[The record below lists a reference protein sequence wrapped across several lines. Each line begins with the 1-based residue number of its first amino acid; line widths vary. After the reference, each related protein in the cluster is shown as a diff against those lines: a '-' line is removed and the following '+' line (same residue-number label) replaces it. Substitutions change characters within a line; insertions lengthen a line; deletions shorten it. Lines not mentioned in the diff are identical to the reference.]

1 MAAVVGA
8 MVPLGL
14 GRLQISSPA
23 QVQGQFPFS
32 VMLFTDGNSYYT
44 QDGQTGQVK
53 EQSSTSTA
61 GFQEALNMIIIKNG
75 GMLFVKRGV
84 YRISTPIVY
93 SAPGPASGLSAPL
106 QISGE
111 ILENNTDGTDPI
123 ANSPGG
129 VDLWATPDFPSG
141 SFILNVNKGTQ
152 ARVDSIRVEN
162 LNFIGNSSLQVSG
175 LYLNNPNQGL
185 VLHCHFASL
194 HNGYYQDSTLGE
206 AAGEMT
212 TQENV
217 FDSCQNFAHYFAG
230 TNNKSI
236 GDDIYY
242 AFGEILGSSGFVNA
256 GYHTKYVGCH
266 VDSYPG
272 YAWVLRR
279 PTALLGCTDSAQP
292 EAPASATFRIEYTG
306 DNIVLSVRIV
316 AHSQEGSPSSLFSL
330 GGGAFKCVALGSDFS
345 SGILA
350 TGSATHPS
358 KIVLQTCNLA
368 LSPPDPQIPGL
379 DFLTEG
385 SF

>member
-8 MVPLGL
+8 MVPLGIS
-14 GRLQISSPA
+14 RLPISNP
-23 QVQGQFPFS
+23 VQGQFPFS
-32 VMLFTDGNSYYT
+32 VMLFTDGTSYYT
-44 QDGQTGQVK
+44 QNGQTGQVE
-53 EQSSTSTA
+53 EQGSTSTA
-61 GFQEALNMIIIKNG
+61 GFQEALNMILIKNG

-93 SAPGPASGLSAPL
+93 NPPGPANALSAPL

-111 ILENNTDGTDPI
+111 VLENNTDGIDPI

-129 VDLWATPDFPSG
+129 VDLRASPDFPSG

-185 VLHCHFASL
+185 LLHCHFAAL

-242 AFGEILGSSGFVNA
+242 AFGDILESSGFVNA
-256 GYHTKYVGCH
+256 GYHTKYIGCH

-279 PTALLGCTDSAQP
+279 PTTLLGCTDSVQP
-292 EAPASATFRIEYTG
+292 NASASASFRIEYVE
-306 DNIVLSVRIV
+306 DNVVLSVRIV

-345 SGILA
+345 SGTLV

-368 LSPPDPQIPGL
+368 LSPQAPQIPGL
-379 DFLTEG
+379 TFLTEG